1 MICGKQ
7 GRDRLKKITESYPH
21 NRHDKLK
28 LESGG
33 YLKKWKN
40 KTPIALVYPNIY
52 GVGMSSLGFQQVY
65 TLLNRQDDIVCER
78 FFLPEKNEEFLSIES
93 GRPLLDF
100 PFVFFSISFEHDYVN
115 IVNSLLL
122 GGVEPFSSKRHG
134 RANGAPLVVFGGVAC
149 FMNPEPIAPFA
160 DLIVVGEAEPILG
173 DLVEFFIENHEK
185 TGREF
190 MLLNA
195 AQQFKGV
202 YVPHLYSPSY
212 SEDGRYQAMEALVD
226 VPQRIERVSL
236 KKCRQAG
243 HSEILTPVA
252 EFSNLYLTELGRGC
266 SRGCRFC
273 AAGFIYR
280 PPRLWDADAVVEGLH
295 DRADNVSRIGLLGM
309 EMANTATL
317 EHISDYLLDS
327 GCALSFSSLRAD
339 RINDKLYELLAQSN
353 LKSVAIA
360 PDGASE
366 RLRRVINKGLDAA
379 DLLTGATRLV
389 EAGIFKLKIYV
400 MVGLPTETC
409 EDLQEFIDLIAT
421 IKESVDQIGRQ
432 RGRLTEIFLSV
443 NCFVPKPWTPFQ
455 FHPFGIS
462 TPIMP
467 GKTFSMKK
475 AVSTLKEKIA
485 YLKDGVRGFSNVHFQ
500 ADKPENCFF
509 QALLSRGDR
518 RLAPVLYDMAALQL
532 PWKRSLKKN
541 GVNGE
546 QLIVTGYDGASS
558 FPWYIIDHGIDID
571 YLWREYQK
579 GLHSAPTDPCDT
591 SICRRCGVCGES

>member
-1 MICGKQ
+1 
-7 GRDRLKKITESYPH
+7 
-21 NRHDKLK
+21 
-28 LESGG
+28 
-33 YLKKWKN
+33 
-40 KTPIALVYPNIY
+40 
-52 GVGMSSLGFQQVY
+52 MSSLGFQQVY

-78 FFLPEKNEEFLSIES
+78 FFLPQKDEEFLSVES
-93 GRPLLDF
+93 GRPLHDF

-115 IVNSLLL
+115 IVKSLLL
-122 GGVEPFSSKRHG
+122 GGIEPFSRKRHEQKDDS
-134 RANGAPLVVFGGVAC
+134 PLIVFGGVAC

-160 DLIVVGEAEPILG
+160 DLIVVGEAEPVLD
-173 DLVEFFIENHEK
+173 DLVAFLIENNEK
-185 TGREF
+185 KRRETT
-190 MLLNA
+190 LLNA
-195 AQQFKGV
+195 AQRFKGI
-202 YVPHLYSPSY
+202 YVPHLYSPQY
-212 SEDGRYQAMEALVD
+212 DEEGRCLAMESRLD
-226 VPQRIERVSL
+226 VPGRIERVSL
-236 KKCRQAG
+236 QKCTQAG
-243 HSEILTPVA
+243 HSEVLTPVA
-252 EFSNLYLTELGRGC
+252 EFSNLHLTELGRGC

-280 PPRLWDADAVVEGLH
+280 PPRLWDADAVLEGLR
-295 DRADNVSRIGLLGM
+295 DRGESVSRIGLLGM

-339 RINDKLYELLAQSN
+339 RINDKLYELLSQSD

-366 RLRRVINKGLDAA
+366 RLRRVINKGLDAT

-421 IKESVDQIGRQ
+421 IKESIDHIGKE

-462 TPIMP
+462 KPLMP
-467 GKTFSMKK
+467 GETFSMKK
-475 AVSTLKEKIA
+475 AVSTLKEKIT
-485 YLKDGVRGFSNVHFQ
+485 YLKDGVRDFSNVHIQ
-500 ADKPENCFF
+500 ADKPENAFF

-518 RLAPVLYDMAALQL
+518 RLAPVLFDMATQQL

-541 GVNGE
+541 RVNAE
-546 QLIVTGYDGASS
+546 KVIVSGYDGASF
-558 FPWYIIDHGIDID
+558 FPWYIIDHGISFD
-571 YLWREYQK
+571 YLWQEYQK
-579 GLHSAPTDPCDT
+579 GLHSASTEPCDT
-591 SICRRCGVCGES
+591 SVCRRCGVCGES

>member
-1 MICGKQ
+1 MICSKQ
-7 GRDRLKKITESYPH
+7 GRDSLKKITESYPH

-40 KTPIALVYPNIY
+40 KIPIALVYPNVY

-65 TLLNRQDDIVCER
+65 TLLNKQDHIVCER
-78 FFLPEKNEEFLSIES
+78 FFLPQKDEEFLSVES
-93 GRPLLDF
+93 GRSLNHF
-100 PFVFFSISFEHDYVN
+100 PFVFFSISFEHDFVN
-115 IVNSLLL
+115 IVNCLLL
-122 GGVEPFSSKRHG
+122 GGIEPFSQKRHDQD
-134 RANGAPLVVFGGVAC
+134 NDSPLIVFGGVAC

-160 DLIVVGEAEPILG
+160 DLIVVGEAEPILD
-173 DLVEFFIENHEK
+173 DLVEFLIKNNGK
-185 TGREF
+185 KSRER
-190 MLLNA
+190 MLFNA
-195 AQQFKGV
+195 AKRFAGI
-202 YVPHLYSPSY
+202 YVPRLYSPKY
-212 SEDGRYQAMEALVD
+212 DEDGRCLAMESHLD
-226 VPQRIERVSL
+226 VPRRIERIRL
-236 KKCRQAG
+236 KGCTKAG
-243 HSEILTPVA
+243 HSEVLTPVA
-252 EFSNLYLTELGRGC
+252 EFSNLHLTELGRGC

-280 PPRLWDADAVVEGLH
+280 PPRLWDADAVLEGLR
-295 DRADNVSRIGLLGM
+295 DRGEDVSRIGLLGM
-309 EMANTATL
+309 EMANSATL

-339 RINDKLYELLAQSN
+339 RINDKLYELLSQSD

-366 RLRRVINKGLDAA
+366 RLRRVINKGLDSE
-379 DLLTGATRLV
+379 DLITGATRLV

-421 IKESVDQIGRQ
+421 IKKSIDHIGRQ

-462 TPIMP
+462 TPLTS
-467 GKTFSMKK
+467 GETFSMKK
-475 AVSTLKEKIA
+475 AIGMLKEKIT
-485 YLKDGVRGFSNVHFQ
+485 YLKDAVRGLSNVHIQ
-500 ADKPENCFF
+500 ADKPENAFF

-518 RLAPVLYDMAALQL
+518 RLAQVLFDMATLQL

-541 GVNGE
+541 RIHPE
-546 QLIVTGYDGASS
+546 KIIVSGYHRTSF
-558 FPWYIIDHGIDID
+558 FPWYVIDHGIAID
-571 YLWREYQK
+571 YLWSEYQR
-579 GLHSAPTDPCDT
+579 GLSSASTDPCDT
-591 SICRRCGVCGES
+591 SVCRRCGVCGER